1 VRDLDLVLGP
11 GTRVGLIG
19 PNGSGKTTVLRLLDG
34 TLAPGGG
41 EITRAAGLRI
51 AHFDQHRAGLDE
63 AAPLRRALA
72 PESDSV
78 IYQDR
83 ALHVAAWAKRFLFRP
98 EQLALPVS
106 RLSGGERARVHLAR
120 LMLEPAD
127 LLLLDE
133 PTNDLDIPTLEV
145 LEESLVEFPGAV
157 VLVTHDR
164 FLLDRAAT
172 AILALDGAGGAEWF
186 ADTAQWE
193 AARRE
198 AARPARAAGSPAR
211 ASAAR
216 EKPGLK
222 RLTYTERREW
232 EGMEGAIEGAEAAL
246 AESRDALDDPGVAS
260 DSAALAARYA
270 AVEAA
275 RAQVDALYARW
286 AELEGKQRGEP
297 RERD

>member
-1 VRDLDLVLGP
+1 
-11 GTRVGLIG
+11 
-19 PNGSGKTTVLRLLDG
+19 VLRLLDG
-34 TLAPGGG
+34 SLAPDAG
-41 EITRAAGLRI
+41 EIERAPGLRI
-51 AHFDQHRAGLDE
+51 AHFDQHREGLEEDQ
-63 AAPLRRALA
+63 PLRRALA
-72 PESDSV
+72 AETDSV
-78 IYQDR
+78 IYNGR
-83 ALHVAAWAKRFLFRP
+83 PLHVAAWAKRFLFRP

-145 LEESLVEFPGAV
+145 LEESLAEFPGAV

-164 FLLDRAAT
+164 FLLDRVAT
-172 AILALDGAGGAEWF
+172 AILALDGAGGAGWF

-198 AARPARAAGSPAR
+198 TARPARPAPSPAR
-211 ASAAR
+211 PSPPR
-216 EKPGLK
+216 EAQGIK
-222 RLTYTERREW
+222 RLSYAERREW
-232 EGMEGAIEGAEAAL
+232 EGMEAAIEGAEAAL
-246 AESRDALDDPGVAS
+246 AESRGALDDPGVAS

-297 RERD
+297 RERA